1 MRNTDGIQLIPV
13 IDTTGDFENYPFR
26 IEEFETDKCVFKKS
40 KELIGG
46 GYIARLPIAKLTNG
60 NILFLHLD
68 DCCNKHD
75 HKYGVDI
82 MDMYGQSHRV
92 KGDSVLIQQDGEMS
106 LGFDVTEINS
116 LLDYVY
122 NRMTCLKF
130 KA

>member
-1 MRNTDGIQLIPV
+1 MNNTQRVQFIPV

-26 IEEFETDKCVFKKS
+26 LETFDADKCVFKKS

-46 GYIARLPIAKLTNG
+46 GYIERLPLGKLVNG
-60 NILFLHLD
+60 NTLFLHLD
-68 DCCNKHD
+68 DCCNKKD
-75 HKYGVDI
+75 HKYGVAI
-82 MDMYGQSHRV
+82 MDMYGQSHTV
-92 KGDSVLIQQDGEMS
+92 MGDSVLIQQDGEMS